1 MQKTNLPI
9 EALFPRLM
17 RTAAYKTGNDQDAA
31 DLVSEAVLAA
41 LRAEAKGTV
50 IENAEAYLMQ
60 VMENIFHA
68 RLRQKYGTVVM
79 SIDDES
85 LYMLASDEKSAEETL
100 ISREEAEEL
109 RREIAF
115 LAKKYREAIVRFY
128 FKGESVESIADALSL
143 PQGTVKSR
151 LDTGRKT
158 LRTDF

>member
-60 VMENIFHA
+60 VMENTTRVCAKNTA
-68 RLRQKYGTVVM
+68 RSSCPSTTRACICWHPT
-79 SIDDES
+79 
-85 LYMLASDEKSAEETL
+85 
-100 ISREEAEEL
+100 
-109 RREIAF
+109 
-115 LAKKYREAIVRFY
+115 KKA
-128 FKGESVESIADALSL
+128 
-143 PQGTVKSR
+143 P
-151 LDTGRKT
+151 RKH
-158 LRTDF
+158 